1 MAVQNKDITYISKD
15 FNDIRSQLI
24 NFSQTYFPNT
34 YTDFSPASPG
44 MMFMEQAAY
53 VSDVLSFYLDNQ
65 IQETYLQ
72 YARQFDNL
80 YDLAYMF
87 SYKPKVTGLAI
98 VDIDIFQQIPSKVI
112 GSETVPDFNYALD
125 IPQNTSVSSRSG
137 NSFTIQEAI
146 DFSVS
151 SSLDPTTI
159 TISQISL
166 GEPTY
171 YLLKKTRKAVSG
183 NITSTNFTLGS
194 YVEYPTL
201 ELNVSNISNIIDIV
215 DSDGNQYYEVDYLAQ
230 DLIYDSIRNT
240 NTNDPNY
247 YTDTDTPYILKT
259 KSVNRR
265 FVTRFLN
272 ESTLQIQF
280 GSGKPLQNDEEI
292 VPNPDNVGLGLPF
305 EQNKLTTAYS
315 PTNFVFTNTYG
326 IAPSNTTLT
335 VRYLSGG
342 GVSSNINANTLN
354 IINSSAIRFLNTGL
368 NNTATA
374 DFVFNSLAINNPSA
388 ASGGGGGD
396 TIEEIRQNSLSN
408 FNTQQRNVT
417 ADDYLIRALSM
428 PSKYGVI
435 SKAFTAKASTKDPDT
450 ILDLYILT
458 QDLNGNLNKSSDA
471 IKNNLKTYINQYRM
485 IGDSVNIKDAF
496 IVNIGCEFDII
507 TLPNYN
513 NNEILTQCIGVVQNY
528 FLIRK
533 WQINQPI
540 ILREITL
547 LLDAIPGVQTVANID
562 IINKAGTTNGYS
574 EYAYSIPGATQGGVI
589 YPSLD
594 PSIFEIKF
602 PNDDIKG
609 RIVSL
614 GTGTFGY
621 GGY

>member
-1 MAVQNKDITYISKD
+1 MAVQNQNITYINKD
-15 FNDIRSQLI
+15 FNDIRAQLI

-44 MMFMEQAAY
+44 MMFIEQASY

-98 VDIDIFQQIPSKVI
+98 VDVDVFQQIPSKVV
-112 GSETVPDFNYALD
+112 GSKTVPDFNYALEV
-125 IPQNTSVSSRSG
+125 PQDTLVSSRSG
-137 NSFTIQEAI
+137 DRFNIQESI
-146 DFSVS
+146 NFSVS
-151 SSLDPTTI
+151 SSIDPTLV

-183 NITSTNFTLGS
+183 TIVSTDFTLGN
-194 YVEYPTL
+194 YIEYPTL
-201 ELNVSNISNIIDIV
+201 ELNVSNISNIIDII

-230 DLIYDSIRNT
+230 DLIYDSIKNT
-240 NTNDPNY
+240 NINDPNN

-259 KSVNRR
+259 KSINRR

-272 ESTLQIQF
+272 ENTLQIQF

-305 EQNKLTTAYS
+305 GQNKLTTAYS

-326 IAPSNTTLT
+326 TAPSNTTLT
-335 VRYLSGG
+335 VRYLTGG
-342 GVSSNINANTLN
+342 GVSSNIDANTLN
-354 IINSSAIRFLNTGL
+354 TIDSSTVKFLNIGN
-368 NNTATA
+368 NNTPTSN
-374 DFVFNSLAINNPSA
+374 FVFNSLATNNPSA

-435 SKAFTAKASTKDPDT
+435 SKAFTTKASVKNPDT
-450 ILDLYILT
+450 ILDLYVLT
-458 QDLNGNLNKSSDA
+458 QDLNGNLTKSSDA
-471 IKNNLKTYINQYRM
+471 LKNNLKTYINQYRM

-513 NNEILTQCIGVVQNY
+513 NNEIITKCIGEVQGY
-528 FLIRK
+528 FLTRR

-540 ILREITL
+540 VLREITL
-547 LLDAIPGVQTVANID
+547 ILDAIPGVQTVSNIQ

-594 PSIFEIKF
+594 PSIFEVKF